1 MIKDECMKKN
11 LKIILIIILSILCI
25 LNGIYNIKLY
35 NENIDL
41 KEKNNKLTNKDKI
54 ETYEDDIKEIDYKKA
69 TIKVLEVIGNIG
81 IRVEKSL
88 KEGHAMSEWYRVD
101 KYENGKWIKL
111 DRKKEIPQMI
121 NEIYGW
127 PTKEPHIYVRN
138 WKDDY
143 GYLPKG
149 IYRYIEMAC
158 IEDKNENDYITC
170 IFEIK

>member
-1 MIKDECMKKN
+1 MKKN
-11 LKIILIIILSILCI
+11 VKIILIIIMCIICI
-25 LNGIYNIKLY
+25 LSSIYNIKLY
-35 NENIDL
+35 NENTSL
-41 KEKNNKLTNKDKI
+41 KQENNKLNNKNKI

-81 IRVEKSL
+81 IRVEKNL
-88 KEGHAMSEWYRVD
+88 KEGHSESSWYRVD

-111 DRKKEIPQMI
+111 DRKKETPQMI
-121 NEIYGW
+121 NEIYAW

-158 IEDKNENDYITC
+158 IEDNNENDYITC
-170 IFEIK
+170 IFEIKE

>member
-1 MIKDECMKKN
+1 M
-11 LKIILIIILSILCI
+11 
-25 LNGIYNIKLY
+25 
-35 NENIDL
+35 
-41 KEKNNKLTNKDKI
+41 
-54 ETYEDDIKEIDYKKA
+54 
-69 TIKVLEVIGNIG
+69 LEVIGNIG

-88 KEGHAMSEWYRVD
+88 KEGHSESPWYRVD

-121 NEIYGW
+121 NEIYAW
-127 PTKEPHIYVRN
+127 PTKEPYIYVRN

-143 GYLPKG
+143 GNLPKG

-158 IEDKNENDYITC
+158 IETNNENDYITC

>member
-1 MIKDECMKKN
+1 MKKN
-11 LKIILIIILSILCI
+11 VKIILIIVLCIICILSS
-25 LNGIYNIKLY
+25 IYNIKLN

-41 KEKNNKLTNKDKI
+41 KEKNNKLETKNKV
-54 ETYEDDIKEIDYKKA
+54 ENYEDDIKEIDYKKA

-81 IRVEKSL
+81 IRVEKNL
-88 KEGHAMSEWYRVD
+88 KEGHSESSWYRVD

-121 NEIYGW
+121 NEIYAW

-170 IFEIK
+170 IFEIKE

>member
-1 MIKDECMKKN
+1 MKKN
-11 LKIILIIILSILCI
+11 VKIILIIVLCIICILSS
-25 LNGIYNIKLY
+25 IYNIKIY

-41 KEKNNKLTNKDKI
+41 KEKNNKL
-54 ETYEDDIKEIDYKKA
+54 ETKTKVENYEDDIKEIDNKKA
-69 TIKVLEVIGNIG
+69 TIKVLGVIGNIG
-81 IRVEKSL
+81 IRVEKNL
-88 KEGHAMSEWYRVD
+88 KEGYSESSWYRVD

-121 NEIYGW
+121 KEIYAW
-127 PTKEPHIYVRN
+127 PTKEPYIYVRD

-143 GYLPKG
+143 GNLPKG

-158 IEDKNENDYITC
+158 IETNNENDYITC

>member
-1 MIKDECMKKN
+1 MRKN
-11 LKIILIIILSILCI
+11 VKIILIIIFSILCI
-25 LNGIYNIKLY
+25 LNGIYNIKLN

-81 IRVEKSL
+81 IRVEKNL
-88 KEGHAMSEWYRVD
+88 KEGHAESEWYRVD

-121 NEIYGW
+121 KEIYAW
-127 PTKEPHIYVRN
+127 PTKEPYIYVRN

-143 GYLPKG
+143 GNLPKG

-158 IEDKNENDYITC
+158 IEDNEENDYITC

>member
-1 MIKDECMKKN
+1 MKKN
-11 LKIILIIILSILCI
+11 VKIVLIIVLCIICILSS
-25 LNGIYNIKLY
+25 IYNIKIY

-41 KEKNNKLTNKDKI
+41 KEKNNKL
-54 ETYEDDIKEIDYKKA
+54 ETKTKVENYEDDIKEIDYKKA

-81 IRVEKSL
+81 IRVEKNL
-88 KEGHAMSEWYRVD
+88 KEGHSESEWYRVD

-111 DRKKEIPQMI
+111 DRKKEIPQVI

-127 PTKEPHIYVRN
+127 PTKEPHIYVRH

-158 IEDKNENDYITC
+158 IEDNKENDYITC
-170 IFEIK
+170 IFEIKE

>member
-1 MIKDECMKKN
+1 MKKN
-11 LKIILIIILSILCI
+11 VKIILIIIMCIICI
-25 LNGIYNIKLY
+25 LSSIYNIKLY
-35 NENIDL
+35 NENTSL
-41 KEKNNKLTNKDKI
+41 KQENNKLNNKNKI

-81 IRVEKSL
+81 IRVEKNL
-88 KEGHAMSEWYRVD
+88 KEGHSESSWYRVD

-121 NEIYGW
+121 NEIYAW

-143 GYLPKG
+143 GYLPKV

-158 IEDKNENDYITC
+158 IEDNNENDYITC
-170 IFEIK
+170 IFEIKE

>member
-1 MIKDECMKKN
+1 MKKN
-11 LKIILIIILSILCI
+11 VKIILIIILSILCI
-25 LNGIYNIKLY
+25 LNGIYNIKIY

-54 ETYEDDIKEIDYKKA
+54 ETYEDDIKEINYKKA

-81 IRVEKSL
+81 IRVEKNL
-88 KEGHAMSEWYRVD
+88 KEGHAMSPWYRVD

-111 DRKKEIPQMI
+111 ERKKEIPQVI
-121 NEIYGW
+121 KEIYSW
-127 PTKEPHIYVRN
+127 PTKEPYIYVRN

-143 GYLPKG
+143 GNLPKG

-170 IFEIK
+170 IFEIKE

>member
-1 MIKDECMKKN
+1 MKKN
-11 LKIILIIILSILCI
+11 VKIILIIVLCIICILSS
-25 LNGIYNIKLY
+25 IYNIKLY
-35 NENIDL
+35 NENTSL
-41 KEKNNKLTNKDKI
+41 KQENDKLNNKNKI

-88 KEGHAMSEWYRVD
+88 KEGHAQSPWYRVD

-111 DRKKEIPQMI
+111 DRKKEISQMI
-121 NEIYGW
+121 KEIYAW

>member
-1 MIKDECMKKN
+1 M
-11 LKIILIIILSILCI
+11 
-25 LNGIYNIKLY
+25 
-35 NENIDL
+35 
-41 KEKNNKLTNKDKI
+41 
-54 ETYEDDIKEIDYKKA
+54 
-69 TIKVLEVIGNIG
+69 LEVIGNIG
-81 IRVEKSL
+81 IRVEKNL
-88 KEGHAMSEWYRVD
+88 KEGHSMSEWYRVD

-121 NEIYGW
+121 EEIYAW
-127 PTKEPHIYVRN
+127 PTKEPYIYVRN

-170 IFEIK
+170 IFEIKE

>member
-1 MIKDECMKKN
+1 MLKVI
-11 LKIILIIILSILCI
+11 KIILIIILLILCI
-25 LNGIYNIKLY
+25 LSGIYNIKIY

-41 KEKNNKLTNKDKI
+41 KEKNNKL
-54 ETYEDDIKEIDYKKA
+54 ETKTKVENYIDDIKEIDYKKA

-81 IRVEKSL
+81 IRVEKNL
-88 KEGHAMSEWYRVD
+88 KEGHAKSPWYRVD

-111 DRKKEIPQMI
+111 DRKKEIPQII
-121 NEIYGW
+121 NEIYVW
-127 PTKEPHIYVRN
+127 PTKEPYIYVRN

-143 GYLPKG
+143 GNLPKG

-158 IEDKNENDYITC
+158 IEDNKENDYITC

>member
-1 MIKDECMKKN
+1 MKKN
-11 LKIILIIILSILCI
+11 VKIILIIIMCIICI
-25 LNGIYNIKLY
+25 LSSIYNIKLY
-35 NENIDL
+35 NENTSL
-41 KEKNNKLTNKDKI
+41 KQENNKLNNKNKI

-88 KEGHAMSEWYRVD
+88 KEGHSEFSWYRVD

-121 NEIYGW
+121 NEIYAW

-143 GYLPKG
+143 GYLPKV

-158 IEDKNENDYITC
+158 IEDNNENDYITC
-170 IFEIK
+170 IFEIKE

>member
-1 MIKDECMKKN
+1 MKKN
-11 LKIILIIILSILCI
+11 VKIILIIILLILCI
-25 LNGIYNIKLY
+25 LSGIYNIKIY

-41 KEKNNKLTNKDKI
+41 KEKNNKL
-54 ETYEDDIKEIDYKKA
+54 ETKTKVENYIDDIKEIDYKKA

-81 IRVEKSL
+81 IRVEKNL
-88 KEGHAMSEWYRVD
+88 KEGHAKSPWYRVD

-111 DRKKEIPQMI
+111 DRKKEIPQII
-121 NEIYGW
+121 NEIYAW
-127 PTKEPHIYVRN
+127 PTKEPYIYVRN

-143 GYLPKG
+143 GNLPKG

-158 IEDKNENDYITC
+158 IEDNKENDYITC

>member
-1 MIKDECMKKN
+1 MKKN
-11 LKIILIIILSILCI
+11 VKIILIILICIICVLSSIC
-25 LNGIYNIKLY
+25 NIKLY
-35 NENIDL
+35 NENSSL
-41 KEKNNKLTNKDKI
+41 KEENNKLSNKEKI
-54 ETYEDDIKEIDYKKA
+54 GTYEDDIKEIGYKKA

-81 IRVEKSL
+81 IRVEKNL
-88 KEGHAMSEWYRVD
+88 KEGHAKSPWYRVD

-111 DRKKEIPQMI
+111 DRKREIPQII
-121 NEIYGW
+121 NEIYAW
-127 PTKEPHIYVRN
+127 STKELYIYVRN

-143 GYLPKG
+143 GNLPKG

>member
-1 MIKDECMKKN
+1 MKN
-11 LKIILIIILSILCI
+11 NVKIILIIVLCIICILSS
-25 LNGIYNIKLY
+25 IYNIKIY
-35 NENIDL
+35 NENIYL
-41 KEKNNKLTNKDKI
+41 KEKNNKLVTKTKVEN
-54 ETYEDDIKEIDYKKA
+54 YEDDIKEIDYKKA

-88 KEGHAMSEWYRVD
+88 KEGHAESEWYRVD

-121 NEIYGW
+121 KEIYAW
-127 PTKEPHIYVRN
+127 PTKEPYIYVRN

-143 GYLPKG
+143 GNLPKG

-158 IEDKNENDYITC
+158 IEDNNGNDYITC
-170 IFEIK
+170 IFEIKQ

>member
-1 MIKDECMKKN
+1 MRKN
-11 LKIILIIILSILCI
+11 VKIILIIILSILCI
-25 LNGIYNIKLY
+25 LNGIYNIKLN

-41 KEKNNKLTNKDKI
+41 KEKNNELTNKDKI
-54 ETYEDDIKEIDYKKA
+54 ETYEDDIKEINYKKA

-81 IRVEKSL
+81 IRVEKNL
-88 KEGHAMSEWYRVD
+88 KEGHAESEWYRVD

-111 DRKKEIPQMI
+111 DRKKEIPQI
-121 NEIYGW
+121 IQEIYAW
-127 PTKEPHIYVRN
+127 PTKEPDIYVRN

-158 IEDKNENDYITC
+158 IEDKNGNDYITC
-170 IFEIK
+170 IFEIKE

>member
-1 MIKDECMKKN
+1 MKKN
-11 LKIILIIILSILCI
+11 VKIILIILICIICILS
-25 LNGIYNIKLY
+25 GICNIKIY

-41 KEKNNKLTNKDKI
+41 KEKNNKL
-54 ETYEDDIKEIDYKKA
+54 ETKTKVENYEDDIKEIDYKKA

-81 IRVEKSL
+81 IRVEKNL
-88 KEGHAMSEWYRVD
+88 KEGHSESEWYRVD

-121 NEIYGW
+121 KEIYAW
-127 PTKEPHIYVRN
+127 PTKEPYIYVRN

-143 GYLPKG
+143 GNLPKG

-158 IEDKNENDYITC
+158 IEDNKENDYITC
-170 IFEIK
+170 IFEIKE

>member
-1 MIKDECMKKN
+1 MRKN
-11 LKIILIIILSILCI
+11 VKIILIIILSILCI

-41 KEKNNKLTNKDKI
+41 KEKNNKLTNK
-54 ETYEDDIKEIDYKKA
+54 
-69 TIKVLEVIGNIG
+69 G
-81 IRVEKSL
+81 
-88 KEGHAMSEWYRVD
+88 

-111 DRKKEIPQMI
+111 DRKKEIPQI
-121 NEIYGW
+121 IQEIYAW
-127 PTKEPHIYVRN
+127 PIKEPDIYVRN

-158 IEDKNENDYITC
+158 IERKNGNDYITC
-170 IFEIK
+170 IFEIKE

>member
-1 MIKDECMKKN
+1 MKKN
-11 LKIILIIILSILCI
+11 VKIILIIILSILCI

-143 GYLPKG
+143 GNLTKG
-149 IYRYIEMAC
+149 VYRYIEMAC
-158 IEDKNENDYITC
+158 IEDKNRNDYITC
-170 IFEIK
+170 IFEIKE

>member
-1 MIKDECMKKN
+1 MRKN
-11 LKIILIIILSILCI
+11 VKIILIIILSILCI
-25 LNGIYNIKLY
+25 LNGIYNIKLN

-54 ETYEDDIKEIDYKKA
+54 ETYEDDIKEIEYKKA

-81 IRVEKSL
+81 IRVEKNL
-88 KEGHAMSEWYRVD
+88 KEGHSQSPWYRVD

-111 DRKKEIPQMI
+111 DRKKEIPQII
-121 NEIYGW
+121 NEIYVW
-127 PTKEPHIYVRN
+127 PTKEPYIYVRN

-143 GYLPKG
+143 GNLPKG

-158 IEDKNENDYITC
+158 IEDNEENDYITC
-170 IFEIK
+170 ILEIK

>member
-1 MIKDECMKKN
+1 MKKN
-11 LKIILIIILSILCI
+11 VKIILIILICIICILS
-25 LNGIYNIKLY
+25 GICNIKIY

-41 KEKNNKLTNKDKI
+41 KEKNNKL
-54 ETYEDDIKEIDYKKA
+54 ETKTKVENYEDDIKEIDYKKA

-81 IRVEKSL
+81 IRVEKNL
-88 KEGHAMSEWYRVD
+88 KEGHSESEWYRVD

-121 NEIYGW
+121 KEIYAW
-127 PTKEPHIYVRN
+127 PTKEPYIYVRD

-143 GYLPKG
+143 GNLPKG

-158 IEDKNENDYITC
+158 IEDNKENDYITC
-170 IFEIK
+170 IFEIKE

>member
-1 MIKDECMKKN
+1 MKKN
-11 LKIILIIILSILCI
+11 VKIILIILICIICILS
-25 LNGIYNIKLY
+25 GICNIKLY
-35 NENIDL
+35 NENTSL
-41 KEKNNKLTNKDKI
+41 KQENDKLNNKDKI
-54 ETYEDDIKEIDYKKA
+54 ENYEDDIKEIDYKKA

-88 KEGHAMSEWYRVD
+88 KEGHAESEWYRAD

-121 NEIYGW
+121 KEIYAW
-127 PTKEPHIYVRN
+127 PTKEPDIYVRN

-158 IEDKNENDYITC
+158 IETNNENDYIIC
-170 IFEIK
+170 IFEIKE

>member
-1 MIKDECMKKN
+1 MLKVI
-11 LKIILIIILSILCI
+11 KIILIIILLILCI
-25 LNGIYNIKLY
+25 LSGIYNIKIY

-41 KEKNNKLTNKDKI
+41 KEKNNKL
-54 ETYEDDIKEIDYKKA
+54 ETKTKVENYIDDIKEIDYKKA

-81 IRVEKSL
+81 IRVEKNL
-88 KEGHAMSEWYRVD
+88 KEGHAKSPWYRVD

-121 NEIYGW
+121 KEIYAW
-127 PTKEPHIYVRN
+127 PTKEPYIYVRN

-143 GYLPKG
+143 GNLPKG

-158 IEDKNENDYITC
+158 IEDNKENDYITC

>member
-1 MIKDECMKKN
+1 MKKN
-11 LKIILIIILSILCI
+11 VKIILIILICIICILSS
-25 LNGIYNIKLY
+25 IYNIKLY

-41 KEKNNKLTNKDKI
+41 KEKNNKL
-54 ETYEDDIKEIDYKKA
+54 ETKTKVENYEDDIKEIDYKKA

-88 KEGHAMSEWYRVD
+88 KEGHSESEWYRVD

-111 DRKKEIPQMI
+111 DRKKEIPH
-121 NEIYGW
+121 EIYAW
-127 PTKEPHIYVRN
+127 PTKEPYIYVIN

-143 GYLPKG
+143 GNLPKG

-158 IEDKNENDYITC
+158 IETNNENDYITC

>member
-1 MIKDECMKKN
+1 VYEKECE
-11 LKIILIIILSILCI
+11 IILIIILSILCI
-25 LNGIYNIKLY
+25 LNGIYNIKLN

-54 ETYEDDIKEIDYKKA
+54 ETYEDDIKEIEYKKA

-81 IRVEKSL
+81 IRVEKNL
-88 KEGHAMSEWYRVD
+88 KEGHSQSPWYRVD

-121 NEIYGW
+121 NEIYAW

-170 IFEIK
+170 IFEIKE